1 MRPGLPGR
9 SHPMD
14 NVVIDK
20 GCFLGLV
27 TSAVEAYNRETNG
40 FLVGNRGTRKLRQR
54 LRAVTVLRAAY
65 PIQTEDR
72 KPNWVSHGNEKAF
85 RRARGAIE
93 NLDVGYAVLGG
104 FHSHTGSDGAASLSA
119 MDLDYVKDELRRI
132 SRNTNTDRVEWLEVV
147 LALKRREWS
156 RRREIGWTTRR
167 YPRKLGCTVAIDA
180 THGYD
185 MTIGG
190 YWIEGEPDG
199 EPGAWDLVNTHE
211 ARLLVPWTAQSA
223 R

>member
-1 MRPGLPGR
+1 
-9 SHPMD
+9 MD
-14 NVVIDK
+14 NIVIDK

-40 FLVGNRGTRKLRQR
+40 FLVGNRSTTRTLRKR
-54 LRAVTVLRAAY
+54 PRAVTVLRAAY

-85 RRARGAIE
+85 RRARGTIE

-104 FHSHTGSDGAASLSA
+104 FHSHTGADGAASLSKT
-119 MDLDYVKDELRRI
+119 DLDYVKDELRRM
-132 SRNTNTDRVEWLEVV
+132 SRHTEADRAEWLEVV

-156 RRREIGWTTRR
+156 RPHEIGWTTRR

-185 MTIGG
+185 MTLGG
-190 YWIEGEPDG
+190 YWVEGEPDG
-199 EPGAWDLVNTHE
+199 EPGAWDVVSTQE
-211 ARLLVPWTAQSA
+211 ARLLLPWTT
-223 R
+223 

>member
-1 MRPGLPGR
+1 MR
-9 SHPMD
+9 HID

-20 GCFLGLV
+20 SCFLGLV

-40 FLVGNRGTRKLRQR
+40 FLVGNHGTRKLRHR
-54 LRAVTVLRAAY
+54 PSAVTVLRAAY

-93 NLDVGYAVLGG
+93 NLNVGYAVLGG
-104 FHSHTGSDGAASLSA
+104 FHSHTGVDGAASLSST
-119 MDLDYVKDELRRI
+119 DLDYVKDELRRR
-132 SRNTNTDRVEWLEVV
+132 SRNTAADRAEWLEIV
-147 LALKRREWS
+147 LALKRRKWS
-156 RRREIGWTTRR
+156 RQHEIGWTTRR

-180 THGYD
+180 THGYH
-185 MTIGG
+185 MTIAG

-199 EPGAWDLVNTHE
+199 QPGTWDLVGTRE
-211 ARLLVPWTAQSA
+211 ARLLLPWTGQAA